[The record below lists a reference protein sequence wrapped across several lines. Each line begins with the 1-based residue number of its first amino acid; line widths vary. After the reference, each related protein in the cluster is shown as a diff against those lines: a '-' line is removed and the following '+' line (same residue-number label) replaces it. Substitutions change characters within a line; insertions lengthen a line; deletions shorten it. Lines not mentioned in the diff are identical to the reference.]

1 MQLRLPV
8 KFIEYCTVNR
18 WMKLSG
24 QYIQRGE
31 IIAEVGIESVICDIP
46 SPVNGT
52 IVEILAPEHV
62 VVPTD
67 QALCTIQEDAT

>member
-1 MQLRLPV
+1 
-8 KFIEYCTVNR
+8 
-18 WMKLSG
+18 LS
-24 QYIQRGE
+24 IVPLIRGE

-62 VVPTD
+62 VVPTN
-67 QALCTIQEDAT
+67 QADAT

>member
-1 MQLRLPV
+1 
-8 KFIEYCTVNR
+8 
-18 WMKLSG
+18 LS
-24 QYIQRGE
+24 IVPLIRGE

-62 VVPTD
+62 VVPTN
-67 QALCTIQEDAT
+67 QEDAT